1 MMIIKSLTIFNNI
14 TIDFDVVR
22 YYPNHFLLQTSKF
35 VYQNRSFQVDF
46 VIYEEKIT
54 IAVNEMIVLDNT
66 SYHKWYSFGNK
77 SYDTTDF
84 NALVTLAVA
93 KQLSGNMFEM
103 MTNYKELLGTHNKT
117 NKFAWKFV
125 EYIDTFIGSIL
136 GGMIVQRKLAD
147 NSGYQLYF
155 MVKSD
160 IVHQSPWQLTPFTH
174 SDVGLFINNMA
185 SVEDFV
191 YISNDDNEEGEEDD
205 Y

>member
-1 MMIIKSLTIFNNI
+1 MIIKSLTIFNNI

-93 KQLSGNMFEM
+93 KQLSGTMLEM
-103 MTNYKELLGTHNKT
+103 IMNHKILLNDTHR
-117 NKFAWKFV
+117 FAWKFV

-185 SVEDFV
+185 SVEHFV
-191 YISNDDNEEGEEDD
+191 YISNDDNEEDEDD
-205 Y
+205 DY